1 MVQVILNISSNQ
13 FFIFFSQSPWNRQKL
28 ILMMYI
34 SRFQT
39 FNKFNDANCTNFF
52 EFQRLLPYG
61 HKLLGVPFFTEF
73 IFMKYIMAILP

>member
-1 MVQVILNISSNQ
+1 
-13 FFIFFSQSPWNRQKL
+13 
-28 ILMMYI
+28 MMYL

-73 IFMKYIMAILP
+73 IFMKYIMAILR